1 MKRTQLP
8 FLAILLAV
16 GITTYMDFNG
26 LFDFSALPLFALT
39 LLFWIIGRQ
48 TRSELGLRWG
58 SLKHYGEALLHPLF
72 ALTACALFASMQPGF
87 LEESVDWPK
96 MTKNIAIFIAAGWL
110 MTLITEEGFF
120 RGWLWAA
127 IATGKNDQKI
137 PLITTSIFFVIW
149 HISAVTS
156 GTDYGLPFWQIPIYL
171 VNVMLLGLIWGLMR
185 WRSGSI
191 LVPTLAHAVWNPL
204 AYELFGT
211 GTQPGALGAENTWI
225 YGPEVGLL
233 GILFNGLF
241 CWWLWKRLK
250 QNEH

>member
-16 GITTYMDFNG
+16 AITTYMDFNG
-26 LFDFSALPLFALT
+26 YFDFSALPLFVLT
-39 LLFWIIGRQ
+39 IVFWLIGRQ
-48 TRSELGLRWG
+48 TRVEVGLKWG
-58 SLKHYGEALLHPLF
+58 GFKHYGEALLHPL
-72 ALTACALFASMQPGF
+72 LVLSACAVIASFQPGF
-87 LEESVDWPK
+87 LEESVDWSK
-96 MTKNIAIFIAAGWL
+96 MSKNLAIYMAAGWL

-127 IATGKNDQKI
+127 IATGKDNQRTTL
-137 PLITTSIFFVIW
+137 LITSIFFVIW

-156 GTDYGLPFWQIPIYL
+156 GTDYGLPLWQVPIYL
-171 VNVMLLGLIWGLMR
+171 VNVLLLGLIWGLMR

-191 LVPTLAHAVWNPL
+191 LVPTVGHAVWNPL

-211 GTQPGALGAENTWI
+211 GTQPGALGAENMWI
-225 YGPEVGLL
+225 YGPEVGCL

-241 CWWLWKRLK
+241 CWWLWTRRKSSR
-250 QNEH
+250 Q